1 MNVNNVSS
9 PIDIAISGM
18 RAEWQR
24 MGIVSN
30 NIANAKTTR
39 NASGERHPYRR
50 QDIVL
55 STSADSLGGITS
67 VEVVTDTSTDFKR
80 VYIEGHPDADE
91 QGFVLMPNV
100 DLPMEMI
107 NMISASRAY
116 QANVAVLK
124 RYQDIIEVTLELLK

>member
-1 MNVNNVSS
+1 MNINSVSS

-24 MGIVSN
+24 LGIVSN

-39 NASGERHPYRR
+39 TASGLPYCR

-55 STSADSLGGITS
+55 STFADSLGGIAS
-67 VEVVTDTSTDFKR
+67 VEVVTDTSSDFKR
-80 VYIEGHPDADE
+80 VYIKGHPDADE

-100 DLPMEMI
+100 DLPVEMM

-124 RYQDIIEVTLELLK
+124 RYQDIVEVTLELLK

>member
-1 MNVNNVSS
+1 MNINSVSS

-39 NASGERHPYRR
+39 TASGLPYCR

-55 STSADSLGGITS
+55 STSVDFLEGITS
-67 VEVVTDTSTDFKR
+67 VEVITDTSTDFKR

-100 DLPMEMI
+100 DLPVEMI
-107 NMISASRAY
+107 NMVSASRAY

-124 RYQDIIEVTLELLK
+124 RYQDIVEVTLELLK

>member
-1 MNVNNVSS
+1 MKVNSVSS

-24 MGIVSN
+24 IGIVSN

-39 NASGERHPYRR
+39 NASGERKPYCR

-55 STSADSLGGITS
+55 STSADALGGIAS
-67 VEVVTDTSTDFKR
+67 VEVVYDTSTDFKR

-91 QGFVLMPNV
+91 QGFVLMPNI
-100 DLPMEMI
+100 DLPREMI
-107 NMISASRAY
+107 NMVSASRAY

-124 RYQDIIEVTLELLK
+124 RYQDIVEVTLELLK

>member
-1 MNVNNVSS
+1 MNINSVSS

-18 RAEWQR
+18 QAEWQR
-24 MGIVSN
+24 IGIVSN
-30 NIANAKTTR
+30 NIANSKTTR
-39 NASGERHPYRR
+39 NASGERKPYCR

-55 STSADSLGGITS
+55 STSADALRGIAF

-91 QGFVLMPNV
+91 QGFVLMPNIN
-100 DLPMEMI
+100 LPREMI
-107 NMISASRAY
+107 NMVSASRAY

-124 RYQDIIEVTLELLK
+124 RYQDIVEVTLELLK

>member
-1 MNVNNVSS
+1 MDVNSVSS

-24 MGIVSN
+24 IGIVSN

-39 NASGERHPYRR
+39 TASGLPYCR

-67 VEVVTDTSTDFKR
+67 VEVITDTSTDFKR

-100 DLPMEMI
+100 DLPVEMI
-107 NMISASRAY
+107 NMLSASRAY

-124 RYQDIIEVTLELLK
+124 RYQDIVEVTLELLK

>member
-1 MNVNNVSS
+1 MNVNSVSS

-39 NASGERHPYRR
+39 TASGLPYCR
-50 QDIVL
+50 QDIIL
-55 STSADSLGGITS
+55 STFADSLGGIAS

-100 DLPMEMI
+100 DLPVEMI
-107 NMISASRAY
+107 NMVSASRAY

-124 RYQDIIEVTLELLK
+124 RYQDIVEVTLELLK